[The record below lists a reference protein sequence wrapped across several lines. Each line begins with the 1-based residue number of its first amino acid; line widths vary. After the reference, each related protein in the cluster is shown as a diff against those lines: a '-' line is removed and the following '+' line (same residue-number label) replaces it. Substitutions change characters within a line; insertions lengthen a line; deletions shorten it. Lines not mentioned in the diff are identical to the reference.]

1 MKKNFLFGLI
11 GAGALILSGSVG
23 FAAWTIKNEF
33 DSKTDT
39 SLKLS
44 ADATVKDERIK
55 LDQNECKWSDSDV
68 EFKPVV
74 DSSKKYAHSW
84 LSVSD
89 QLTAENLTATYVVKG
104 TATKGT
110 KLNITAEFTDETKP
124 GADTIAYA
132 EIVKL
137 GAKDTNKT
145 GVVGNL
151 PDAAISSGNDGQS
164 STITVG
170 DNGAFSAN
178 ISVTFAWGDAFGGQN
193 PYEYYNNQDYS
204 EPLAN
209 EAKANIE
216 YLKYLP
222 NCSFKLVVTVTASN

>member
-23 FAAWTIKNEF
+23 FAAWTIKNGS

-44 ADATVKDERIK
+44 ADATVNDERIK
-55 LDQNECKWSDSDV
+55 LDQNECKWFDSVV

-74 DSSKKYAHSW
+74 DSSKHYAHSW

-89 QLTAENLTATYVVKG
+89 QLKAENLTATYVVKG

-110 KLNITAEFTDETKP
+110 QLNITADFTDETKP
-124 GADTIAYA
+124 GTDTIAYA
-132 EIVKL
+132 DIVKL

-151 PDAAISSGNDGQS
+151 PDAVISSGDSGQS
-164 STITVG
+164 STIIVG

-216 YLKYLP
+216 HLKYLP

>member
-23 FAAWTIKNEF
+23 FAAWTIKNRF

-44 ADATVKDERIK
+44 ADATVNDERIK
-55 LDQNECKWSDSDV
+55 LDQNECKWFDSVV

-74 DSSKKYAHSW
+74 ESSKPYAHSW

-89 QLTAENLTATYVVKG
+89 QLSAENLTATYVVKG
-104 TATKGT
+104 TATKGI
-110 KLNITAEFTDETKP
+110 KLNITASFTDDTKP
-124 GADTIAYA
+124 GTDTIAYA
-132 EIVKL
+132 DIVKF

-151 PDAAISSGNDGQS
+151 PNAAISSGNDGQS

-170 DNGAFSAN
+170 DNGAFSAD

-204 EPLAN
+204 ETLAN

>member
-23 FAAWTIKNEF
+23 FAAWTIKNGF

-55 LDQNECKWSDSDV
+55 LDQNECKWSDSKV

-74 DSSKKYAHSW
+74 DSSKHYAHSW

-104 TATKGT
+104 TATNGT
-110 KLNITAEFTDETKP
+110 QLNITAEFTDETKT
-124 GADTIAYA
+124 GTDTIAYA
-132 EIVKL
+132 DIVKL

-151 PDAAISSGNDGQS
+151 PAAAISSGNDGQS

-170 DNGAFSAN
+170 ENGAFSAN

-193 PYEYYNNQDYS
+193 PYEYYNNQKYS